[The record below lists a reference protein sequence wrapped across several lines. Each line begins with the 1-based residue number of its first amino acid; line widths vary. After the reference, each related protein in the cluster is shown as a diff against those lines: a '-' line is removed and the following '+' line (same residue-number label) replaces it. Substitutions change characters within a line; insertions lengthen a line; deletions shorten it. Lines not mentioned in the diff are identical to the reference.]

1 MFRKRDVQT
10 VQRCAEI
17 SQCAKHNTVDLGL
30 GFYVLCGHLVVRKGS
45 IVISCSTYK
54 TAVSPDAGFTSGSAT
69 DSTWTSDLFYFREII
84 SSTLITLFHRQGPLW
99 VSYINYHIEKNSE

>member
-17 SQCAKHNTVDLGL
+17 SQCAKQRSRFRFFMYFVAIWWSE
-30 GFYVLCGHLVVRKGS
+30 GS
-45 IVISCSTYK
+45 IVIRCSTYK

-99 VSYINYHIEKNSE
+99 VSYINYHIEKNSQ